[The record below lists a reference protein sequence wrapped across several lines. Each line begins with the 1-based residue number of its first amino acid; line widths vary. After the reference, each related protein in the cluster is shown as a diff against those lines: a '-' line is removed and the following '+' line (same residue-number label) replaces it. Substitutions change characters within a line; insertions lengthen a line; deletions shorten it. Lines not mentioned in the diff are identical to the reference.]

1 MTIDFYI
8 TNTHT
13 YFWSNFL

>member
-1 MTIDFYI
+1 MFYI

-13 YFWSNFL
+13 KHKEHADIV